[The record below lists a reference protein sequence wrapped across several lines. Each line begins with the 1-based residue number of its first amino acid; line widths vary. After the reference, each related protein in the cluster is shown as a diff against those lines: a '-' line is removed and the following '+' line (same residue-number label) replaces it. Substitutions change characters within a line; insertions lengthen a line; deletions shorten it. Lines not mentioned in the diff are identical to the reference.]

1 VPNCSS
7 VRKNVNDGS
16 VTLSLLSFLAVK
28 KCIALILLTLLP
40 LQLAWAAASVYCSH
54 HEQGESAEHFGHHP
68 DEHGALEITLDFP
81 APDDADG
88 DDGSQP
94 VHTDHHHAG
103 TCGLLPCILV
113 SVSTPSAGGLEA
125 HVSTQP
131 PASPASLIERPNW
144 HVLA

>member
-1 VPNCSS
+1 MH
-7 VRKNVNDGS
+7 DGS

-54 HEQGESAEHFGHHP
+54 HEQGANAEHFGHHP

-81 APDDADG
+81 GPDD
-88 DDGSQP
+88 
-94 VHTDHHHAG
+94 G
-103 TCGLLPCILV
+103 TVTRRPARPHRSSRRNLRTAAVYPRQRID
-113 SVSTPSAGGLEA
+113 TQRRRPEA

-144 HVLA
+144 RVLA